1 MVLEKPSREAKFFL
15 TFAAQETMASKMKKM
30 ILAILLSMLWAL
42 PACHNNVATE
52 SVDAPVAIMVDT
64 LTARPLYDTVVID
77 PKVVVKENCF
87 IVIAKPEYRLYV
99 CEAVGDDT
107 LCRACYPVCVGLN
120 LGQKQ
125 KKGDMRTPESTFE
138 KPFTITQITDAS
150 KWTHDFGDGRGEIL
164 SYGNWF
170 MRLAIPGFSGI
181 GIHGSTNN
189 EASVPGRGSEG
200 CIRLLNGDLEQL
212 KAQYAFVGM
221 KVVILPDI
229 MQTTEKQ

>member
-1 MVLEKPSREAKFFL
+1 
-15 TFAAQETMASKMKKM
+15 MKKM
-30 ILAILLSMLWAL
+30 ILILLLSALWAM
-42 PACHNNVATE
+42 PACNNNN
-52 SVDAPVAIMVDT
+52 SSHVDEPVAIMADT
-64 LTARPLYDTVVID
+64 LVSEPLYDTLNLDPVVL
-77 PKVVVKENCF
+77 VKENSF

-99 CEAVGDDT
+99 CEAVEGDT
-107 LCRACYPVCVGLN
+107 VCRACYPVCVGRN
-120 LGQKQ
+120 PGQKQ

-170 MRLAIPGFSGI
+170 MRLATPGFSGI

-189 EASVPGRGSEG
+189 EGSVPGRGSEG
-200 CIRLLNGDLEQL
+200 CIRLRNDDLDLL
-212 KAQYAFVGM
+212 KANYAFVGM

-229 MQTTEKQ
+229 MQNNEKQE